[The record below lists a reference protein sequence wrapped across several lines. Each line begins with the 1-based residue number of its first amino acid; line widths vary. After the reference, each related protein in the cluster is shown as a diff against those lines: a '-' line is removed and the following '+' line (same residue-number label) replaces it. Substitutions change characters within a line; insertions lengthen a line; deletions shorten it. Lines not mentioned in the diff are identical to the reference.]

1 MKVQVFGGSG
11 FVGSAFIK
19 KSIDRDIDYI
29 VNERNDYEIKSDQIV
44 YMIST
49 ITNYNVFKDPYLDIN
64 TNLTTL
70 IKVLE
75 KCKKVNNLTFNFISS
90 WFVYGKTEVPA
101 YENSY
106 CNPTGFYSITKRCA
120 EQLLISFCKT
130 FDIKYRILRLANVV
144 GKGDKKVSS
153 QKNALQFIIN
163 EMKENKDI
171 NIYDNGNFNRDY
183 IHVQDVCNAIHLVI
197 NKGKINNIYNVS
209 NGEPVLFKNIIKYAK
224 KKINSKSK
232 LISIAT
238 PEFHK
243 NVQIRNM
250 WMNSDKL
257 FELGYIP
264 KYKIEDII
272 NDMIY

>member
-1 MKVQVFGGSG
+1 MKVQVFGGGG

-19 KSIDRDIDYI
+19 KSIDRDMDYI
-29 VNERNDYEIKSDQIV
+29 VNERNDYEIKSNHIV

-49 ITNYNVFKDPYLDIN
+49 VTNYNVFKDPYLDIN
-64 TNLTTL
+64 TNIITL

-75 KCKKVNNLTFNFISS
+75 KCKKVDNLIFNFISS
-90 WFVYGKTEVPA
+90 WFVYGKTDVPA
-101 YENSY
+101 HESSY

-120 EQLLISFCKT
+120 EQLLISYCKT
-130 FDIKYRILRLANVV
+130 FNIKYRILRLANVV

-163 EMKENKDI
+163 EMKENKDV

-183 IHVQDVCNAIHLVI
+183 IHVEDAANAIHLVI
-197 NKGKINNIYNVS
+197 SKGEINNIYNVS
-209 NGEPVLFKNIIKYAK
+209 NGEPVLFKNIIKYAR
-224 KKINSKSK
+224 KKIKSKSK

-243 NVQIRNM
+243 NVQTRNM

>member
-75 KCKKVNNLTFNFISS
+75 KCKNVNNLTFNFISC

-130 FDIKYRILRLANVV
+130 FNIKYRILRLANVV

-171 NIYDNGNFNRDY
+171 SIYDNGNFNRDY
-183 IHVQDVCNAIHLVI
+183 IHVQDVSNAIHLVI
-197 NKGKINNIYNVS
+197 SKGKINNIYNVS

-232 LISIAT
+232 LISIAR
-238 PEFHK
+238 K
-243 NVQIRNM
+243 NF
-250 WMNSDKL
+250 L
-257 FELGYIP
+257 F
-264 KYKIEDII
+264 
-272 NDMIY
+272 